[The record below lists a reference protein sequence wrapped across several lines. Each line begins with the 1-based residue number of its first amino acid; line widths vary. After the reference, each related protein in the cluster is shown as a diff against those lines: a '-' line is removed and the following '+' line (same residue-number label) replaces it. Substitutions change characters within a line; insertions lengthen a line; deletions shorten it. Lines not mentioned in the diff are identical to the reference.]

1 MVAEF
6 LDHNIWSLTDDKIEN
21 NENGEKQQKRTLQM
35 HHALVHFLAII
46 AQI

>member
-21 NENGEKQQKRTLQM
+21 NENGEKTTEKQLCKCITL
-35 HHALVHFLAII
+35 LYIS
-46 AQI
+46 